1 MLIVTT
7 ICPFILIIL
16 ITLSVGISKL
26 FLPITILST
35 KERIIKK
42 FPALIFLLIFFCF
55 LVYLAGAKNFTQ
67 GFIYSFTIWTSI
79 KLFVVFIIDIL
90 WYSNSPKYRI
100 KCTEDLEKD
109 YKNYKFYINSIPRS
123 LIAGFIVSLIIG
135 VIICVFH

>member
-90 WYSNSPKYRI
+90 WYSNSPKYWIRG
-100 KCTEDLEKD
+100 TEDLEKE
-109 YKNYKFYINSIPRS
+109 YKNYKFYMSSIPRS
-123 LIAGFIVSLIIG
+123 LIAGLVVSTIIG
-135 VIICVFH
+135 ITIEIIC

>member
-100 KCTEDLEKD
+100 KCTEDLEKN